1 VVVSV
6 VVRTVVGMRSRRH
19 LCTWFD
25 DADGVEL
32 LCGCG
37 ARAVAVVDDET
48 GETIVVVVP
57 DEPAPLAISA

>member
-1 VVVSV
+1 MSV
-6 VVRTVVGMRSRRH
+6 VLRTVVVMRSGRH

-37 ARAVAVVDDET
+37 ARAVVVVDDET
-48 GETIVVVVP
+48 GETVVVVVP